1 MRSTFFLITS
11 LKSFGGCDLAD
22 VMRTE
27 QNVLTARYQSSAD
40 GKWIFIY
47 TDPKDMR
54 TQPLSWLAHFVSHY
68 KLNHHLS
75 HEQGTRPKTSADCC
89 IVQADRPQYR
99 PAQCT
104 EN

>member
-11 LKSFGGCDLAD
+11 LKSFGSCDLAD

-68 KLNHHLS
+68 NLTIIYLTNKEQDQKHL
-75 HEQGTRPKTSADCC
+75 R
-89 IVQADRPQYR
+89 IVALFRPQYR